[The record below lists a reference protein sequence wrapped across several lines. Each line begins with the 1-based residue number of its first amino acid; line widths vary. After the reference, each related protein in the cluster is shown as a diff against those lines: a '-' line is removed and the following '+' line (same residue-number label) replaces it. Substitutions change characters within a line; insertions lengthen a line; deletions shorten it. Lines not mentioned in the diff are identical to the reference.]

1 MREIFVAAALA
12 VVIALAGA
20 GCWTSSTVPAAPGTA
35 AGSGSG
41 SGSGS
46 GTGSA
51 VAAGSGSAASGSG
64 AERAGYVEPVSC
76 SDVGVILRGPSSG
89 VGGAGPAK
97 ERAIA
102 EACISDAWPRSVI
115 ECVGR
120 GESDCTDGL
129 SSSQQRSYD
138 ARLERWRL
146 RYLGADHDGGGDDE
160 PDDSP

>member
-1 MREIFVAAALA
+1 MRVLVVAA
-12 VVIALAGA
+12 ALAGA
-20 GCWTSSTVPAAPGTA
+20 GCWTSSAAPAAPGTA
-35 AGSGSG
+35 AG

-64 AERAGYVEPVSC
+64 ADRLGYIEPISC

-102 EACISDAWPRSVI
+102 EACIADAWSRSVI

-120 GESDCTDGL
+120 GESDCTDAL

-138 ARLERWRL
+138 ARLERWRV
-146 RYLGADHDGGGDDE
+146 RYLGADHDHDGEDE